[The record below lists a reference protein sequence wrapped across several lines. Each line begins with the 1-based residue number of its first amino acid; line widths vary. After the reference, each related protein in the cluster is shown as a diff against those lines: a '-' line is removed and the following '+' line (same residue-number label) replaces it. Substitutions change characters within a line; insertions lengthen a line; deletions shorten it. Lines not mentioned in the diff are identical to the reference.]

1 MSQVLEAITGATLFT
16 LNKLK
21 HKELFAPEAETE
33 LRFSQTETLS
43 YFTAKDENGIMR
55 GGNLPWSHLIDIIP
69 SHLNSKK
76 DKVDYICA
84 MLAKLPSNVAFNF
97 ITNPRIKDSDIVIA
111 AFKKAGF
118 AHNTRN
124 TNTFFA
130 DTDQDLIKRLK
141 SDARTKVNASIRDME
156 LVPMS
161 VEEFFAYYSNNL
173 KNADKSYYFN
183 FGIDVELFK
192 RSMTMTSAKVHI
204 LAARQKASDK
214 VPENA
219 PIDAV
224 FFCGAGDDEFLKL
237 MRITYRL
244 PQEDDVV
251 APHKHAIKF
260 LVFEAM
266 RMAAINGL
274 TLDTDGY
281 TPGGDVLYSRFGVF
295 NTEVRHEFSRKT
307 AQTLLKKLFK

>member
-1 MSQVLEAITGATLFT
+1 MSQVIDAITGATRFT
-16 LNKLK
+16 LNKIK
-21 HKELFAPEAETE
+21 YNELFAPEAETE
-33 LRFSQTETLS
+33 LCFSKIDTLS
-43 YFTAKDENGIMR
+43 YFTAKDENGIIR

-69 SHLNSKK
+69 SHLTSKK
-76 DKVDYICA
+76 EKVDFICA
-84 MLAKLPSNVAFNF
+84 VLAKLPSNVAFNF
-97 ITNPRIKDSDIVIA
+97 ITNPRIKDADIVID

-118 AHNTRN
+118 IHNTRN
-124 TNTFFA
+124 TNTFYA

-161 VEEFFAYYSNNL
+161 VEEFFAYYSENL
-173 KNADKSYYFN
+173 KNAEKSYYFN
-183 FGIDVELFK
+183 FDIDVELFK

-214 VPENA
+214 TPENA
-219 PIDAV
+219 PIDAA
-224 FFCGAGDDEFLKL
+224 FFCGTGDDGFLKL

-244 PQEDDVV
+244 PQADDVV